1 MQSPNPN
8 DSSQSNDD
16 AQRTQLPIEIS
27 VVETSEL
34 ISSGKPLLLIDCREA
49 DEVATCAIE
58 GAVHIPMQDIPQRI
72 SEIKDLAPE
81 RLIIHCH
88 HGGRSL
94 NVAAWLRENS
104 FPQAQNMT
112 GGIEQWSLQIDPE
125 VPRY

>member
-1 MQSPNPN
+1 MQTSDPGDSP
-8 DSSQSNDD
+8 QISND
-16 AQRTQLPIEIS
+16 AHRNPLPVEIS
-27 VVETSEL
+27 VVETREL
-34 ISSGKPLLLIDCREA
+34 IDSGKSLLLIDCRET

-58 GAVHIPMQDIPQRI
+58 GAVHIPMREIPERI
-72 SEIKDLAPE
+72 SEIEAIDPE
-81 RLIIHCH
+81 RLVIHCH

-94 NVAAWLRENS
+94 NVTAWLRENS